1 MAGADVH
8 LVRGLISVQ
17 KEINLAT
24 LGHDLR
30 SPLSG
35 IMGLIALIQQGVK
48 DRPEVS
54 DHLALLHDHT
64 QYMLNLVNGL
74 VVGAKVGEGTGK
86 AACTRISPW
95 ELVVAVAR
103 ACTSGR
109 GHLPVRVHAVTA
121 LPVTIST
128 DPLLLRQVL
137 TNLIGNA
144 LTFTREGGVRVQLG
158 CSGETLDI
166 VITDTGPGMSSD
178 ALAEIFRPN
187 PALVRPEGEG
197 TGHGLGMW
205 IAQRLLTLLEGSV
218 SLRSIPG
225 RGTAILVTIPTGPL
239 AGVAWNDQA
248 ALDRTELS
256 PRSGLPILAA
266 GDLVGRHILV
276 ADDMPANILFAAT
289 VLKHSGASVTVARDG
304 GEALAKVR
312 QATASGWPYEL
323 IILDHHMPVHSGC
336 EVARQ
341 LRREGVH
348 APLLCWTSDI
358 DVITNLDPVFTRR
371 LEKPI
376 APQLLLQAA
385 IEALRLNR
393 A

>member
-1 MAGADVH
+1 
-8 LVRGLISVQ
+8 VQ
-17 KEINLAT
+17 QEINLAT

-35 IMGLIALIQQGVK
+35 IMGLINLIQQDVK

-54 DHLALLHDHT
+54 SHLALLQDHT

-74 VVGAKVGEGTGK
+74 VVGAKAGEGAAK
-86 AACTRISPW
+86 ATCVRVSPW

-103 ACTSGR
+103 ACTCGR
-109 GHLPVRVHAVTA
+109 GHQPVRVQAGTA
-121 LPVTIST
+121 LPATIST

-144 LTFTREGGVRVQLG
+144 LTFTREGGVRVELS
-158 CSGETLDI
+158 CTDATLAI
-166 VITDTGPGMSSD
+166 LITDTGPGMSSE
-178 ALAEIFRPN
+178 ALAEVFRPN
-187 PALVRPEGEG
+187 PTLVRPDGEG
-197 TGHGLGMW
+197 SGHGLGMW
-205 IAQRLLTLLEGSV
+205 IAQRLLTVLEGSV

-225 RGTAILVTIPTGPL
+225 RGTAILITIPTGPL
-239 AGVAWNDQA
+239 AGITWQDQA
-248 ALDRTELS
+248 ALERSELS
-256 PRSGLPILAA
+256 PRSGLPIIAA

-304 GEALAKVR
+304 GEALHKVR

-323 IILDHHMPVHSGC
+323 IVLDHHMPVHTGR

-341 LRREGVH
+341 LRSEGVH
-348 APLLCWTSDI
+348 APLLCWTSDNDI
-358 DVITNLDPVFTRR
+358 IATLDPVFTRR

-376 APQLLLQAA
+376 APHLLLEAA
-385 IEALRLNR
+385 VEALRTQR